1 MRKTYSLILSFMMVL
16 PMSACAG
23 KSDEEMCKEMAMQ
36 SAKFQILS
44 EAPMNASKDLI
55 EYQIKNRLDG
65 ERLQTW
71 TRKCVEKKTPST
83 NPGLYTCGMS
93 ATTLN
98 EMYACDDKFP
108 AKRAAR

>member
-44 EAPMNASKDLI
+44 EAPMNANKDLI
-55 EYQIKNRLDG
+55 EYQIKNRLAG

-71 TRKCVEKKTPST
+71 TRKCIEKKAPSN
-83 NPGLYTCGMS
+83 NPNHYACGMA
-93 ATTLN
+93 ATALN
-98 EMYACDDKFP
+98 EFYACDDKFP
-108 AKRAAR
+108 AKRAAK